1 MFIDG
6 PKPRIQIFYLDSVVR
21 VGSKEPIHY
30 KVQEEVNNGR
40 AALMAMKLVNP
51 VDNILPYDS
60 ALSI

>member
-1 MFIDG
+1 M
-6 PKPRIQIFYLDSVVR
+6 QIFYSDSVFR

-30 KVQEEVNNGR
+30 KVQEQVNNGR